1 MDYATIDR
9 TYYCGVDLHART
21 MYLCLMD
28 KSGQIHVHRN
38 IKNDFALLQRV
49 LAPYQE
55 SVAVGVE
62 STFNW
67 YWLADGCHQ
76 TGIPFYLG
84 HALYMKSI
92 HGGKKKNYRM
102 DSRTLADLMR
112 TNFFPLA
119 YAYPQKMRATRDLLR
134 RRHRFVAL
142 RAEGYTHIQNTFS
155 QQALLDPLQA
165 AVKSKPTRREL
176 ATHFAD
182 PDLSLSID
190 SDLDMI
196 EALDAIIYTLEKQLA
211 TQAKHHDRKAFALL
225 RTIPG
230 VGKMIALTILYE
242 IHTIERFRSAA
253 AFSSYG
259 RLVKVQHESGGKKT
273 KGGNNR
279 IGNPHLKWAFTEII
293 LRAQVDSSIIKKY
306 YGKLKTKHGA
316 AKAKSIIAHKFAIA
330 TYYMLKNGCAFD
342 ERQFV
347 AT

>member
-1 MDYATIDR
+1 MDYATIDS

-28 KSGQIHVHRN
+28 QSGQIHVHRN
-38 IKNDFALLQRV
+38 IKNDFALFQRV

-55 SVAVGVE
+55 SVAMSVE

-76 TGIPFYLG
+76 ADIPFYLG
-84 HALYMKSI
+84 HAFYMKSI
-92 HGGKKKNYRM
+92 HGGKKKNDRI
-102 DSRTLADLMR
+102 DSRMLADLMR

-119 YAYPQKMRATRDLLR
+119 YAYPQRMRATRDLLR

-155 QQALLDPLQA
+155 QQAYLDPLQA
-165 AVKSKPTRREL
+165 MVKSKTTRREL
-176 ATHFAD
+176 SAHLAD
-182 PDLSLSID
+182 PDLSLSIH

-211 TQAKHHDRKAFALL
+211 TQAKHHDPKAFALL
-225 RTIPG
+225 KTMPG

-242 IHTIERFRSAA
+242 IHTIERFRSAGA
-253 AFSSYG
+253 LSSYS
-259 RLVKVQHESGGKKT
+259 RLVKIQHESAGKKT

-293 LRAQVDSSIIKKY
+293 LRAQVDSPAIKKY
-306 YGKLKTKHGA
+306 YGKLKNKHGV
-316 AKAKSIIAHKFAIA
+316 AKAKSVIAHKFAVS
-330 TYYMLKNGCAFD
+330 TYHMLKKGCVFD
-342 ERQFV
+342 QREFV
-347 AT
+347 GT

>member
-1 MDYATIDR
+1 MDYATIDS
-9 TYYCGVDLHART
+9 TYYCGIDLHART
-21 MYLCLMD
+21 MYICLMD
-28 KSGQIHVHRN
+28 KMGQVHIHRN
-38 IKNDFALLQRV
+38 LKNDFALLQHV

-55 SVAVGVE
+55 SVSIGVE

-76 TGIPFYLG
+76 AGIPFYLG

-92 HGGKKKNYRM
+92 HGGKKKNDRI

-119 YAYPQKMRATRDLLR
+119 YAYPQRMRATRDLLR

-142 RAEGYTHIQNTFS
+142 RAEGYTHIQNTFA
-155 QQALLDPLQA
+155 QHARLDPLQA
-165 AVKSKPTRREL
+165 TVKSKTTRREL
-176 ATHFAD
+176 PGHFDD
-182 PDLSLSID
+182 PDLSLSMH

-211 TQAKHHDRKAFALL
+211 TQAKHHNRKAFALL
-225 RTIPG
+225 KTIPG

-253 AFSSYG
+253 AFSSYS
-259 RLVKVQHESGGKKT
+259 RLVKVQHESAGKKT

-279 IGNPHLKWAFTEII
+279 IGNPYLKWAFTEII
-293 LRAQVDSSIIKKY
+293 LRAQVDSSAIKKY
-306 YGKLKTKHGA
+306 YGKLKNKHGV
-316 AKAKSIIAHKFAIA
+316 AKAKSVIAHKFAISA
-330 TYYMLKNGCAFD
+330 YHMLKNGCVFD
-342 ERQFV
+342 ERQFIGV
-347 AT
+347 